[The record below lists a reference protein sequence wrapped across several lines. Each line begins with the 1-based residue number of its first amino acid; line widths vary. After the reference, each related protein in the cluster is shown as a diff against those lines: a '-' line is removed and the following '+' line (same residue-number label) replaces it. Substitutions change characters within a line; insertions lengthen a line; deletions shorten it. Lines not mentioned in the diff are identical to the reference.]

1 MEALGFNMSSG
12 YLEGVVR
19 GYKGALLTQSNYH
32 NLTQC
37 ENLEDFRLQLSST
50 DYGSFLANE
59 PLPLSTS
66 TIADKATEKLVAEFH
81 YLRTNA
87 VEPLATFMDY
97 ITYAYMIDNV
107 ILLTL
112 GTLHE
117 RDTHELLERCHPLGV
132 FDTMPA
138 LCVATNVEEL
148 YHSVLVETPL
158 APYFQDCLSA
168 QDLDDLNIEII
179 RNSLYKSYLEDF
191 HKFCQTLPAPTSE
204 IMSRILAFE
213 ADRRTLNIT
222 INSFGTELSKE
233 QRARLFPSIGRL
245 FPEGN
250 NALARADDIDAVVAA
265 VDHIAEYKA
274 FFDKAGVTSGG
285 GAGTDEASSSLEDEF
300 FKHDVDLNKQS
311 FLQQFQYAVFYSFV
325 KLKEQ
330 EVRNLTWIAECI
342 AQDAKDRVNDYIPVF

>member
-1 MEALGFNMSSG
+1 MEALGFNASSG
-12 YLEGVVR
+12 FLEGIVR
-19 GYKGALLTQSNYH
+19 GYKAGLLTQGAYH

-37 ENLEDFRLQLSST
+37 ENLEDFRMQLSST
-50 DYGSFLANE
+50 DYGNFLANE

-87 VEPLATFMDY
+87 NEPLATFMDY

-138 LCVATNVEEL
+138 LCVATNIEEL

-179 RNSLYKSYLEDF
+179 RNALYKAYLEDF
-191 HKFCQTLPAPTSE
+191 YAFCQTLPSPTSE
-204 IMSRILAFE
+204 IMSRILGFE

-222 INSFGTELSKE
+222 INSFGTELSKD
-233 QRARLFPSIGRL
+233 QRARLFPTIGRL
-245 FPEGN
+245 YPEGN
-250 NALARADDIDAVVAA
+250 NVLARADDIETVISA
-265 VDHIAEYKA
+265 VDHISEYKA
-274 FFDKAGVTSGG
+274 FFDKANINSNSGG
-285 GAGTDEASSSLEDEF
+285 EDAGSLEDEF
-300 FKHDVDLNKQS
+300 FKYDVELNKQS
-311 FLQQFQYAVFYSFV
+311 FLQQFQYAVFFSFV

-342 AQDAKDRVNDYIPVF
+342 AQDAKDRVEDYIPIF